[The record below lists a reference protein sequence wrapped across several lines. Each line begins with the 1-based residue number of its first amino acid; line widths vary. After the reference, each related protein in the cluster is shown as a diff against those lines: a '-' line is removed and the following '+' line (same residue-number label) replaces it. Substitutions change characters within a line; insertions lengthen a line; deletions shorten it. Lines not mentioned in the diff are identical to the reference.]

1 MPTDAASTKKALIRA
16 GERLM
21 AAHGIDGAEL
31 QDVVAMAGQRNRS
44 AVVYHFGG
52 RDGLLE
58 AIVHQHRPGI
68 NIARNRL
75 LDELEASGEITIRS
89 VMNVIVQ
96 PTAAKLATPSGRDF
110 LIILAERAMR
120 LGSVGIAAAQVADA
134 DSALRAN
141 TLLHEL
147 LPGDDRTRR
156 LRIGQSQLAGAALL
170 ADAARDINAK
180 RLAVRQR
187 DHRVRT
193 VIDFISAGL
202 GGTPIDRPD
211 A

>member
-1 MPTDAASTKKALIRA
+1 MPSDAAATRKALIRA

-44 AVVYHFGG
+44 AVAYHFGG

-58 AIVHQHRPGI
+58 AIVHKHRPAI

-75 LDELEASGEITIRS
+75 LDELEAAGEITIRS
-89 VMNVIVQ
+89 VIDVIVQ
-96 PTAAKLATPSGRDF
+96 PTATKLATPSGRDF

-141 TLLHEL
+141 TLLHNL
-147 LPGDDRTRR
+147 LPGDDDTRR

-170 ADAARDINAK
+170 ADAARDLNAK

-187 DHRVRT
+187 HNRVRT

-202 GGTPIDRPD
+202 GATPIDDRG

>member
-21 AAHGIDGAEL
+21 ATHGIDGAEL
-31 QDVVAMAGQRNRS
+31 KDVVAMAGQLNRS

-58 AIVHQHRPGI
+58 AIVHKHRPGI

-89 VMNVIVQ
+89 VTTVIVQ

-120 LGSVGIAAAQVADA
+120 LGSVGVAAAQVADA
-134 DSALRAN
+134 NSVVRAN
-141 TLLHEL
+141 KLLHQL
-147 LPGDDRTRR
+147 LSGDDHTRR
-156 LRIGQSQLAGAALL
+156 LRIGQSELAGAALL

-187 DHRVRT
+187 ESRVST

-202 GGTPIDRPD
+202 GGAHIDHRG